1 MRRWRKSS
9 RNSTVTAGSRH
20 GDRRVKVDGVPY
32 RTIWLDSDGWSVN
45 VIDQT
50 RLPHAFSVANLRS
63 LAEACEAIRTMV
75 VRGAPLIGAT
85 SAYGMYLAL
94 REDASD
100 GAMTS
105 ACSAL
110 LATRPTAVNLR
121 WALGR
126 MLEALL
132 PVPPPERVDRARL
145 LCGEI
150 ADEDVRTCESIG
162 RHGLE
167 IIREVHDAKGPGE
180 PVNILTHCNAGWL
193 ATVDWGTATAPVYM
207 AHDAGIPVH
216 VWVDETRPRNQG
228 AGLTAW
234 ELGMHGVP
242 HTLVVDNAG
251 GHLMQHGMVDLC
263 MVGTDRTTRTGD
275 VCNKVGTYL
284 KALAAKDNG
293 VPFHVCLPGTTID
306 WSVSDGVGE
315 IPIEQ
320 RDGNEV
326 TLVSGTLPDGGIA
339 TVSIA
344 PDDTRA
350 ANYAFDVT
358 PARLI
363 DSLITER
370 GVVVPEETALA
381 GLFRG
386 HHGE

>member
-1 MRRWRKSS
+1 M
-9 RNSTVTAGSRH
+9 
-20 GDRRVKVDGVPY
+20 KVDGVPY
-32 RTIWLDSDGWSVN
+32 RTIWLHSDGWSVN

-50 RLPHAFSVANLRS
+50 RLPHAFEIANLRCMDQ
-63 LAEACEAIRTMV
+63 ACKAIRTMV

-85 SAYGMYLAL
+85 AAYGMYLAL
-94 REDASD
+94 RQDASD
-100 GAMTS
+100 GAMTT
-105 ACSAL
+105 ACSKL

-121 WALGR
+121 WALDR

-132 PVPPPERVDRARL
+132 PVPPSERVDRARL

-167 IIREVHDAKGPGE
+167 IIREIHEAKGPEE

-242 HTLVVDNAG
+242 HTLVVDNVG

-306 WSVSDGVGE
+306 WSISDGIGE
-315 IPIEQ
+315 VPIEQ
-320 RDGNEV
+320 RDGSEV
-326 TLVSGTLPDGGIA
+326 TLVSGTLPDGGVA

-344 PDDTRA
+344 PGSTPV

-358 PARLI
+358 PAKLI

-370 GVVVPEETALA
+370 GVVSPNENALA
-381 GLFRG
+381 ELF
-386 HHGE
+386 HGDAEG